1 MRKLGIAICV
11 LGLTA
16 CAGSSDD
23 SVETKEKNESI
34 EQETSSE
41 EHEVLS
47 FENEV
52 EFARFFAEKLQEGD
66 AETLKNY
73 TNETI
78 LLSPY
83 AFIDTNTVRNLSVE
97 ELLEENNDQIYFWG
111 IYDGRGDSIQ
121 MTNSN
126 YLNDYVFNVD
136 VASENVEISSYLGK
150 PKAYGSELHNVHEM
164 YPDAKLVEFYQP
176 PSEEGYMDW
185 NALI

>member
-150 PKAYGSELHNVHEM
+150 PKAYTTR
-164 YPDAKLVEFYQP
+164 
-176 PSEEGYMDW
+176 
-185 NALI
+185 